1 LPKTIVIHHRHGGT
15 TKSRQT
21 PLPIAKEMDKEFLF
35 AHALSLWRTIE
46 MEGRAFPANN
56 ISVAVTGFSDVED
69 GVQGIKAFLVK
80 DFSVVRN
87 LNSSEV
93 EVLGKRKRHE
103 SAGITKFLSQKNEDN
118 SREGEPAIPQF
129 QREDVQSEIEQEVKR
144 NDEDED
150 DRVDDATYSCHKCR
164 RRIPLEELEVHE
176 DYHVALELSRRS
188 PIQSS
193 KPAIGLPTRNLDTK
207 EGKRPIQRKGRK
219 EEKGQ
224 MKLEFS
230 RPA

>member
-21 PLPIAKEMDKEFLF
+21 PLPIAKEMNKEFLF

-56 ISVAVTGFSDVED
+56 ISVAVTGFGDAED
-69 GVQGIKAFLVK
+69 GVQGIKAFLV
-80 DFSVVRN
+80 SGARN

-93 EVLGKRKRHE
+93 DVLGKRKRHE
-103 SAGITKFLSQKNEDN
+103 SLGIPKFISQSDEDN
-118 SREGEPAIPQF
+118 NREGEPAMPKF
-129 QREDVQSEIEQEVKR
+129 QSEDVQSELEQAVKVY
-144 NDEDED
+144 DEDRLD
-150 DRVDDATYSCHKCR
+150 HIDDATYSCHKCR

-193 KPAIGLPTRNLDTK
+193 KPAIGLPTRKLDTK

>member
-1 LPKTIVIHHRHGGT
+1 
-15 TKSRQT
+15 
-21 PLPIAKEMDKEFLF
+21 MDKEFLF

-46 MEGRAFPANN
+46 KEGRTFPTNN
-56 ISVAVTGFSDVED
+56 ISVAVTGFGDVED

-80 DFSVVRN
+80 DFSVARN

-93 EVLGKRKRHE
+93 DVLGKRKRRE
-103 SAGITKFLSQKNEDN
+103 SVGITKFLSQKDEDN
-118 SREGEPAIPQF
+118 SREGETAIPKF
-129 QREDVQSEIEQEVKR
+129 QPEDVQGGLEQEVKV
-144 NDEDED
+144 NDEDGLDGIDE
-150 DRVDDATYSCHKCR
+150 ATYSCHRCR
-164 RRIPLEELEVHE
+164 CRIPLEELELHE

-188 PIQSS
+188 PIQSTKLTVS
-193 KPAIGLPTRNLDTK
+193 LQTKKPDTK
-207 EGKRPIQRKGRK
+207 ESKRPNQRKGKK